1 MKKRIILAYV
11 IGIHI
16 LIGVVLVKS
25 DFIQRVEYKLG
36 IRTSQSEITAHFH
49 RMIGYHSRIDGNVP
63 NQSVIFIG
71 DSITQG
77 LCVTAVAN
85 PSVNYGIGSD
95 TTVGVLQR
103 LPVYRSLEKASA
115 VVIAIGINDM
125 RYRSNAEI
133 LYNYRVIADKIR
145 LTVPIIFSAVLPI
158 DEDARDEW
166 NGINNRRIKELN
178 SKLKTWT
185 ETSARLSYVDVGSRL
200 IDERGNL
207 ADELYDNDG
216 VHLNSQGN
224 AIWIQQLRE
233 SINDAQH
240 VAPGNRE
247 QAPGS

>member
-1 MKKRIILAYV
+1 MKKRIILAYA
-11 IGIHI
+11 IGIHM
-16 LIGVVLVKS
+16 LLGVVLLKS
-25 DFIQRVEYKLG
+25 DFIQRVQYKLG
-36 IRTSQSEITAHFH
+36 VRTSQSEITDHFH
-49 RMIGYHSRIDGNVP
+49 RMLSYHSRMDGNVP

-85 PSVNYGIGSD
+85 PSVNYGVGND

-125 RYRSNAEI
+125 RYRSNDKI
-133 LYNYRVIADKIR
+133 LYNYRSIADKIS
-145 LTVPIIFSAVLPI
+145 LAVPVIFSAVLPI

-166 NGINNRRIKELN
+166 QGVNNRRIKELN
-178 SKLKTWT
+178 SKLKDWT
-185 ETSARLSYVDVGSRL
+185 ETSARLRYVDAGSRL
-200 IDERGNL
+200 VDERGNL

-216 VHLNSQGN
+216 VHLNSLGN

-233 SINDAQH
+233 SVNDAQQRN
-240 VAPGNRE
+240 AARRPKGR
-247 QAPGS
+247 S